1 MKLVIIG
8 GVIWL
13 VTAFWAWVFCKAAGD
28 ADDSLG
34 MRDGEE

>member
-1 MKLVIIG
+1 MKVVIIG

-13 VTAFWAWVFCKAAGD
+13 ATAFMAWVFCKAAGD

-34 MRDGEE
+34 MRDREE

>member
-1 MKLVIIG
+1 MKVVIIG

-13 VTAFWAWVFCKAAGD
+13 ATAFMAWVFCKAAGD

>member
-28 ADDSLG
+28 ADESLG